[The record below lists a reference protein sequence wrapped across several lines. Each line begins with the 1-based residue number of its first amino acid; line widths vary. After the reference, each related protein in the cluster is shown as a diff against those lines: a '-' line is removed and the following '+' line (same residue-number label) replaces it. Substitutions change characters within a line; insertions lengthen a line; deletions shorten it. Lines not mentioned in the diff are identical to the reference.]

1 MSDIKFLKNYFDN
14 LKSLF
19 GNDKYLEDLVRVKDI
34 LKKTHSDGNKTMIFG
49 NGGSAAIAS
58 HFSVDLTKNTKIRCE
73 NFNEADL
80 LTCFSNDYGY
90 ENWVQK
96 ALSFYADKGDLLIC
110 ISSSGESKNII
121 NGAKFA
127 KKIGCKVVTL
137 TGFDKNNKV
146 RKLGHVNLWLNS
158 KNYNLI
164 EMTHHI
170 WLLSIVDFIAK
181 AKF

>member
-1 MSDIKFLKNYFDN
+1 MVLICGLSINKISRNKESVFKT
-14 LKSLF
+14 KS
-19 GNDKYLEDLVRVKDI
+19 KI
-34 LKKTHSDGNKTMIFG
+34 LIFG
-49 NGGSAAIAS
+49 NGGSSAIAS
-58 HFSVDLTKNTKIRCE
+58 HVSVDLTKNARIRTV

-80 LTCFSNDYGY
+80 ITCFSNDYGY

-110 ISSSGESKNII
+110 ISSSGQSMNII
-121 NGAKFA
+121 NGANFA

-137 TGFDKNNKV
+137 TGFDKKNKL
-146 RKLGHVNLWLNS
+146 RKIGHTNIWVES
-158 KNYNLI
+158 QNYNFI
-164 EMTHHI
+164 EMTHHT